1 MEIHDFLKRV
11 RFEFYLY
18 SLVALLVTLMVT
30 GALYSYHSRLIEQ
43 QNSLQRVNQLLSKQ
57 LQSVV
62 LISDLAQRINAV
74 EDTLALR
81 ALRGRMSSEL
91 GVLREMNQV
100 FHQELALLE
109 NAKLVS
115 DLRSLGEGEELD
127 SKISEFLSRYEGIEN
142 VEPRELL
149 DFKFELSTL
158 SNLAYRELFSIISR
172 ADNYLRTE
180 QAEYQSRIK
189 NIGNY
194 LI

>member
-109 NAKLVS
+109 NGKLVS
-115 DLRSLGEGEELD
+115 DLRSLEEGDELD
-127 SKISEFLSRYEGIEN
+127 GKISEFLSRYEGIEN

-158 SNLAYRELFSIISR
+158 SNLAYRDQIGR
-172 ADNYLRTE
+172 AHV
-180 QAEYQSRIK
+180 
-189 NIGNY
+189 
-194 LI
+194 